1 VIINS
6 VTKYKGTTYEVI
18 IDGNKIYLHRD
29 IAADFGLRAG
39 AEISAEKYGEML
51 LASDRRR
58 AVERALY
65 LLDYRDYSYVEL
77 FKKLRENYDEDIC
90 YYAVDKLVSLGMIN
104 DRRYAENL
112 ARKYIEVKKFGA
124 YRASREMCQKGLDR
138 ELVDEVLS
146 AYEDGTR
153 ERICEIIRKKYSG
166 SLDDRDK
173 VRKMKNALVR
183 QGYSFDDIN
192 AAVKMMDC
200 EDDDESYY

>member
-1 VIINS
+1 MIINS
-6 VTKYKGTTYEVI
+6 VTKYKGATYEVV
-18 IDGNKIYLHRD
+18 IDGEKIYLHRD
-29 IAADFGLRAG
+29 IVADFGLRPMT
-39 AEISAEKYGEML
+39 EISTEKYGEML
-51 LASDRRR
+51 LAS
-58 AVERALY
+58 
-65 LLDYRDYSYVEL
+65 
-77 FKKLRENYDEDIC
+77 
-90 YYAVDKLVSLGMIN
+90 
-104 DRRYAENL
+104 
-112 ARKYIEVKKFGA
+112 
-124 YRASREMCQKGLDR
+124 EMYQKGLDR